1 LVLAVTG
8 LLSPVLAVHLI
19 SEVFGGS
26 LNAVV
31 GATVYERIPD
41 ELRSR
46 VLGAVRASAWI
57 GIPFGAL
64 LGGYATEALGVR
76 PAVLVFGAAYL
87 LTTLAPFVFPAWR
100 QLKRPVPA
108 AAAESGAIAP
118 AG

>member
-1 LVLAVTG
+1 MFVVTG
-8 LLSPVLAVHLI
+8 IVGGVLNPIFGAV
-19 SEVFGGS
+19 EF
-26 LNAVV
+26 
-31 GATVYERIPD
+31 ERVPAR
-41 ELRSR
+41 LQAR
-46 VLGAVRASAWI
+46 VLGAIKASAWV

-118 AG
+118 AR